1 VDDFDD
7 AISSMKM
14 ETEVS
19 EVVLLTADAL
29 VAIVDAK
36 LRSPLQ
42 VTLGP
47 DGIQRLFTSS
57 GVLTADMVREYLI

>member
-1 VDDFDD
+1 
-7 AISSMKM
+7 MKM